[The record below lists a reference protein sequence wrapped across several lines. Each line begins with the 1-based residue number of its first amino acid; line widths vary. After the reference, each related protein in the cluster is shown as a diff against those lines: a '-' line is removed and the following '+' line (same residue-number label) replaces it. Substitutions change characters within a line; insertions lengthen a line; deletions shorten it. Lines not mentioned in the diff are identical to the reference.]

1 MNFLKMRR
9 FCENQF
15 YVDFSFPFNAVLLWL
30 EIGNF
35 HKLFLSAHV
44 ISADAIIGSV
54 TTSILNIIEKE
65 DTTELQNAL
74 QDFKTSNNDF
84 NICQFIL
91 RIYNKQIEWIN
102 RIILASLFSPLFLNI
117 REVQCVN
124 IKQNL
129 FHFQSISI
137 SHTRGWQDWHFFKS
151 GFMQISCTSKK
162 DFQ

>member
-1 MNFLKMRR
+1 M
-9 FCENQF
+9 
-15 YVDFSFPFNAVLLWL
+15 FPFNAVLLWL

-84 NICQFIL
+84 NICYFIL
-91 RIYNKQIEWIN
+91 TLKGPGGGQMAHQV
-102 RIILASLFSPLFLNI
+102 LKALFLWN
-117 REVQCVN
+117 Q
-124 IKQNL
+124 KSDWPQ
-129 FHFQSISI
+129 
-137 SHTRGWQDWHFFKS
+137 TRLV
-151 GFMQISCTSKK
+151 I
-162 DFQ
+162 